1 MKRLALFS
9 HWILGTLLTLAAAG
23 FALAQQPK
31 TAQPATKAQP
41 AAANEGAA
49 ETDQIKASAEA
60 LVKSFDAGKADEVAA
75 MFLPKGEL
83 IDEEGVVYQGQ
94 AEIKDLLTKFFTKF
108 PGAKL
113 TLSIESI
120 RLVGPVAIEEG
131 TRHTTTKDGA
141 ERAQVR
147 YIAVRAKTPSGWQIA
162 SLRDFPDDPLPTAH
176 DRLAPVAWLVGDWVN
191 EGTDAAV
198 KISYRWSEDKNFILG
213 DFLVSKDGQVAMK
226 SSQRIGWD
234 PLAGKVRS
242 WLFDSDGGFGE
253 GHWTLVENSWVI
265 KSSAVLPDGL
275 TGSATL
281 TITPIDKD
289 HYTLAGTERIV
300 GDARD
305 DDFEVKVAR
314 QPPAAGAPA
323 RPAGR

>member
-1 MKRLALFS
+1 MKRLALG
-9 HWILGTLLTLAAAG
+9 ILLTLAAAG
-23 FALAQQPK
+23 LAAAQQPK
-31 TAQPATKAQP
+31 AAPPTGKAQP
-41 AAANEGAA
+41 APQNPDAA
-49 ETDQIKASAEA
+49 EMARIKASAEA
-60 LVKSFDAGKADEVAA
+60 LVKAFDAGQADAVAA
-75 MFLPKGEL
+75 AFLPQGEL

-94 AEIKDLLTKFFTKF
+94 AEIKDLLTKFFTRF

-120 RLVGPVAIEEG
+120 RIVGPVAIEEG
-131 TRHTTTKDGA
+131 TRYTTTKDGTN
-141 ERAQVR
+141 RAQIR
-147 YIAVRAKTPSGWQIA
+147 YIAVRAKTASGWQIA
-162 SLRDFPDDPLPTAH
+162 SLRDFADNPPATAH
-176 DRLAPVAWLVGDWVN
+176 EYLAPVAWLVGDWVN
-191 EGTDAAV
+191 EGTDGVV

-213 DFLVSKDGQVAMK
+213 DIQVAREGRVAMK

-253 GHWTLVENSWVI
+253 GHWTQVENSWVI

-275 TGSATL
+275 TGSATV
-281 TITPIDKD
+281 TMTPVDAD
-289 HYTLAGTERIV
+289 HYTIKGTERIV

-305 DDFEVKVAR
+305 ADFEVTVTR
-314 QPPAAGAPA
+314 QPPAAGAQA